1 VIDAS
6 DAERSKCLRCEI
18 MSSKEHYR
26 AAAHFFTKVFSFS
39 KTKRHEYWEDAPLIR
54 QHGPMWSWLSCLV
67 RRSFIISL
75 VLTGST
81 DACLIITSR
90 HASLGVSLVSVRQSV
105 RLCACVCCA
114 PGGGILDFQLLVFPN
129 VNAVARDILRI
140 LKVTRQMSAA
150 ARVLHCDP
158 RNEDRSQQT
167 CLTRYPIR
175 RYVSVYPFRA

>member
-1 VIDAS
+1 MVSVCLYSLRNWECTWKAILWIFALALHDFLLLVS
-6 DAERSKCLRCEI
+6 SGDRCIGCGTERSKCLRCEI

-90 HASLGVSLVSVRQSV
+90 HASLGVRLVSVRPSV
-105 RLCACVCCA
+105 RPSVCVCLLCA
-114 PGGGILDFQLLVFPN
+114 
-129 VNAVARDILRI
+129 RR
-140 LKVTRQMSAA
+140 
-150 ARVLHCDP
+150 
-158 RNEDRSQQT
+158 RNSRLST
-167 CLTRYPIR
+167 
-175 RYVSVYPFRA
+175 SSFS